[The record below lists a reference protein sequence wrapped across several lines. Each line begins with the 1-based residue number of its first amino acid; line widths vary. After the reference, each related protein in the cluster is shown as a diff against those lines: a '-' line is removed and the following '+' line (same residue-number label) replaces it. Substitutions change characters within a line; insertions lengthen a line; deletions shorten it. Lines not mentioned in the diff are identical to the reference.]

1 MGWARQQVRS
11 TSSGG
16 QMRRLLFG
24 VFLGVVLCN
33 FNALAQTEG
42 TGALTGFVKDP
53 SGGVIVGATVTL
65 TSGQTGQI
73 RSETTGPTGAYTF
86 SLLPPGTY
94 KVEFKANGFKTLE
107 VTAANVNVT
116 ETNKL
121 DGALVVGSISQSVIV
136 SETTQ
141 QVETQSATLGTVV
154 DSTQITSIPLT
165 TRNYTQVLSLSAGVT
180 SNVTN
185 AANLGAGS
193 SQLFVNGNIY
203 SSNNF
208 LMDGQQTNNFGSGT
222 DNSEY
227 TFYAELA
234 IPNPDAIAEFKIQ
247 TSQYDA
253 GSGRNVGANVEVVT
267 KSGSNSLHGAAWE
280 FLRNTALDAN
290 SFFGKQAG
298 LPRAV
303 MRQNQFGA
311 DVGGPIIKNRL
322 FFFGSYQG
330 TRQANG
336 LSSSSE
342 SSPFLPSQ
350 LYGVDRDTATAATYG
365 ALFCNVNGGQGV
377 NGGAIACDG
386 SNINPVALAY
396 LQQKTPSGQY
406 WIPNPQSPSGS
417 SLFTVP
423 SRYVE
428 DQFLVNLDWVI
439 SPKNTLSE
447 RVFHSRDPQTLSID
461 CGATCLPGN
470 PGVVKSNNFNGV
482 LKLTSILTPSLVN
495 EVRAGFTHSLWYD
508 SSYQF
513 ATPQQFGMTPLN
525 AWLNELPTI
534 AINGAF
540 TLGGAASDNGHSA
553 PTTYLVGDHLSWNH
567 GKHTVRVG
575 FEGEDVRFVESV
587 AAVARGEIT
596 FASFNDFLLGEDAA
610 QNGTASGANPQ
621 SNISTAG
628 SLESESVPGGVY
640 GSFRVRDFAAFGQDD
655 IKLSSRLTLN
665 LGLRWEYF
673 GGMTDARGYVGNLN
687 TKALDAVP
695 VPPPGGT
702 LAGFDVA
709 SNYPGTPPAGV
720 TRRSTSY
727 GQESS
732 MPLDNFG
739 PRIGFAWQPFHSSKF
754 VVRGGWGT
762 YYQETNGNV
771 LFFPL
776 NFQPPLA
783 LNIGKSNSLQ
793 PAATFQVPWPDPP
806 PLGFVPRVVPQNPSQ
821 VQTNAYLGPWKT
833 PRTFDESLNIQYQFL
848 PTWVLEV
855 GYTGNRAEHLVM
867 ATEAQNMPAL
877 ASLANPITNPQGGAP
892 ITANT
897 AANAYLRVPWVGFGP
912 MGVYCTCAN
921 GDSNYNALMVSVRK
935 QFSRGLT
942 FQAAYTHSKTLTD
955 FTGGGGDLS
964 ADSNNPSNLAQAYGP
979 ADFDRANRLIFSYDY
994 QLPSYAQGRG
1004 VAGKALTGWSV
1015 SGVTTFQSGD
1025 PLTFV
1030 DFFAGSAYY
1039 GGINYSSRA
1048 EFCPGMSNSDLVTP
1062 GSVKDRL
1069 NHYVN
1074 GAAFCSPPIV
1084 SVGGPG
1090 TTGTDFGNSGRG
1102 IMRGPGQNN
1111 FDISIA
1117 KATRVGGLSEQGNL
1131 DFRAEFFNAF
1141 NHAQFGDPS
1150 EYLNLPSLGVINS
1163 TIVAPRLIQFGVK
1176 YVF

>member
-1 MGWARQQVRS
+1 M
-11 TSSGG
+11 
-16 QMRRLLFG
+16 
-24 VFLGVVLCN
+24 FLGVVLCIS
-33 FNALAQTEG
+33 NALGQTG
-42 TGALTGFVKDP
+42 DTGALTGFVKDP
-53 SGGVIVGATVTL
+53 SGELIVGATVTI
-65 TSGQTGQI
+65 TSDKTAQSRT
-73 RSETTGPTGAYTF
+73 ETTGSSGAYNF
-86 SLLPPGTY
+86 ALLPPGTY
-94 KVEFKANGFKTLE
+94 KVEFKANGFKTLD

-121 DGALVVGSISQSVIV
+121 DAVLIIGSVSQSVTV
-136 SETTQ
+136 SESTQ
-141 QVETQSATLGTVV
+141 YVETESATLGTVI
-154 DSTQITSIPLT
+154 DSRQITDIPLT
-165 TRNYTQVLSLSAGVT
+165 TRNYTQVLSLSPGVA

-203 SSNNF
+203 SGNNF

-222 DNSEY
+222 DNAEY
-227 TFYAELA
+227 TFYAELP

-247 TSQYDA
+247 TAQYDA

-290 SFFGKQAG
+290 SFFSNQAG

-311 DVGGPIIKNRL
+311 DVGGPIIKDHL

-336 LSSSSE
+336 LSASSLST
-342 SSPFLPSQ
+342 PFLPSQ
-350 LYGVDRDTATAATYG
+350 LAGVDRSTATAATYG
-365 ALFCNVNGGQGV
+365 AIFCNVNGGQGV
-377 NGGAIACDG
+377 NGGAVACDG
-386 SNINPVALAY
+386 SNINPVALDY
-396 LQQKTPSGQY
+396 LRQKTPSGQY
-406 WIPNPQSPSGS
+406 WIPNPQNPNGS
-417 SLFTVP
+417 SLFSVP
-423 SRYVE
+423 SIYLE

-439 SPKNTLSE
+439 SPRNTLSE

-470 PGVVKSNNFNGV
+470 PGIIKSNTFNGI
-482 LKLTSILTPSLVN
+482 LKLTSILTPNLVN
-495 EVRAGFTHSLWYD
+495 EARAGFTHSLWND

-513 ATPQQFGMTPLN
+513 ASPQQLGMTPLN
-525 AWLNELPTI
+525 PWLNELPTI
-534 AINGAF
+534 AINGLF

-567 GKHTVRVG
+567 GVHTVRLG
-575 FEGEDVRFVESV
+575 FEAEDVRFVESV

-596 FASFNDFLLGEDAA
+596 FASFNDFLLGANA
-610 QNGTASGANPQ
+610 TQNGTAAAGDPM

-640 GSFRVRDFAAFGQDD
+640 GSFRVRNFAGFAQDD
-655 IKLSSRLTLN
+655 VKLSPRLTVN

-673 GGMTDARGYVGNLN
+673 GGMSDARGYVGNLSTN
-687 TKALDAVP
+687 ALNAVP

-709 SNYPGTPPAGV
+709 SNFPGPLPPGV
-720 TRRSTSY
+720 TRRSTPY
-727 GQESS
+727 GQEQS
-732 MPLDNFG
+732 MPLGNFG
-739 PRIGFAWQPFHSSKF
+739 PRIGFAWQPFHSSNF
-754 VVRGGWGT
+754 VVRGGWGI

-783 LNIGKSNSLQ
+783 LNVGLSNSLQ
-793 PAATFQVPWPDPP
+793 PAATFQVPWPNLP

-833 PRTFDESLNIQYQFL
+833 PRTLQESLNFQYQFL
-848 PTWVLEV
+848 PTWMLEV
-855 GYTGNRAEHLVM
+855 GYSGNRGEHLAI
-867 ATEAQNMPAL
+867 ATEAQNMPRL
-877 ASLANPITNPQGGAP
+877 ASAANPITNPQDGTL
-892 ITANT
+892 ITTNT
-897 AANAYLRVPWVGFGP
+897 PGNAYLRVPWIGFGP
-912 MGVYCTCAN
+912 MSVYCTCTN
-921 GDSNYNALMVSVRK
+921 GDSNYNGLQISVRK
-935 QFSRGLT
+935 QLSHGLT
-942 FQAAYTHSKTLTD
+942 LQAAFTHSKTLTD
-955 FTGGGGDLS
+955 FVGGGGDLN

-979 ADFDRANRLIFSYDY
+979 ADFDRANRLIFSYTY
-994 QLPSYAQGRG
+994 QFPGYSQGHG
-1004 VAGKALTGWSV
+1004 LAGKALTGWSV
-1015 SGVTTFQSGD
+1015 SGVTTIQSGD
-1025 PLTFV
+1025 PLTFT
-1030 DFFAGSAYY
+1030 DFFAGTAYY

-1048 EFCPGMSNSDLVTP
+1048 EFCPGMSNANLKTP
-1062 GSVKDRL
+1062 GSVRDRL

-1074 GAAFCSPPIV
+1074 AAAFCAPPVV

-1090 TTGTDFGNSGRG
+1090 TTGTDFGDSGRG

-1111 FDISIA
+1111 FDVSIA
-1117 KATRVGGLSEQGNL
+1117 KTTRVGGLSEQAELN
-1131 DFRAEFFNAF
+1131 FRAEFFNAF
-1141 NHAQFGDPS
+1141 NHPQFGDPS
-1150 EYLNLPSLGVINS
+1150 EFLNLPSLGVINS

-1176 YVF
+1176 YAF

>member
-1 MGWARQQVRS
+1 V
-11 TSSGG
+11 GG
-16 QMRRLLFG
+16 QMRRLLFS
-24 VFLGVVLCN
+24 VFFSVLLCN
-33 FNALAQTEG
+33 PNALAQTGG

-53 SGGVIVGATVTL
+53 SGGVIVGATVTI
-65 TSGQTGQI
+65 TNDQTGQI
-73 RSETTGPTGAYTF
+73 RTEATGPNGGYTF
-86 SLLPPGTY
+86 ALLTPGMY
-94 KVEFKANGFKTLE
+94 KVEFKADGFKTLE
-107 VTAANVNVT
+107 VPAANVNVT
-116 ETNKL
+116 ETNTL
-121 DGALVVGSISQSVIV
+121 DAALVVGSVNQSVTV

-141 QVETQSATLGTVV
+141 QIETQSATLGTVV
-154 DSTQITSIPLT
+154 SSTQITSIPLT

-180 SNVTN
+180 SDVTN

-203 SSNNF
+203 SGNNF

-222 DNSEY
+222 DNAEY

-253 GSGRNVGANVEVVT
+253 ASGRNVGANVEVVT
-267 KSGSNSLHGAAWE
+267 KSGSNSFHGAAWE

-290 SFFGKQAG
+290 SFFGNQAG

-311 DVGGPIIKNRL
+311 DVGGPIIKNHL

-342 SSPFLPSQ
+342 STPFLPSQ
-350 LYGVDRDTATAATYG
+350 LFGVNRATATAATYG

-377 NGGAIACDG
+377 NGGAVACDG

-406 WIPNPQSPSGS
+406 WIPNPQNASGS

-423 SRYVE
+423 STYLE

-439 SPKNTLSE
+439 SPRNTLSE

-461 CGATCLPGN
+461 CGTTCLPGN

-482 LKLTSILTPSLVN
+482 IKLTSILTPNLVN
-495 EVRAGFTHSLWYD
+495 EARSGFTHSLWND
-508 SSYQF
+508 SSFQF

-525 AWLNELPTI
+525 AWLNELPEI
-534 AINGAF
+534 AINGLF
-540 TLGGAASDNGHSA
+540 TLGGASSDNGHSA
-553 PTTYLVGDHLSWNH
+553 PTTYMVGDHLSWNH
-567 GKHTVRVG
+567 GIHTVRVG

-596 FASFNDFLLGEDAA
+596 FASFNDFLLGQNAT
-610 QNGTASGANPQ
+610 QNGTALAGDPM
-621 SNISTAG
+621 SNISTSG
-628 SLESESVPGGVY
+628 PLESESAPGGVY

-655 IKLSSRLTLN
+655 VKLSSRLTLN

-673 GGMTDARGYVGNLN
+673 GGMTDALGYVGNLN
-687 TKALDAVP
+687 IKALNAVP

-709 SNYPGTPPAGV
+709 SNFPGPLPPGV
-720 TRRSTSY
+720 TRRSTPY
-727 GQESS
+727 GQEEP

-739 PRIGFAWQPFHSSKF
+739 PRIGFAWQPLHTSNL
-754 VVRGGWGT
+754 VVRGGWGI

-776 NFQPPLA
+776 NYQPPLA
-783 LNIGKSNSLQ
+783 LNVGLSNSLQ
-793 PAATFQVPWPDPP
+793 PAATFQVPWPNLP
-806 PLGFVPRVVPQNPSQ
+806 PLGFVPRVVPQTPSQ

-855 GYTGNRAEHLVM
+855 GYTGNRGEHLVM
-867 ATEAQNMPAL
+867 ATEAQNVPAL
-877 ASLANPITNPQGGAP
+877 ASPTNPITNPQNGTL
-892 ITANT
+892 ITTNT
-897 AANAYLRVPWVGFGP
+897 PGNAYLRVPWVGFGP
-912 MGVYCTCAN
+912 MSVFCTCAN
-921 GDSNYNALMVSVRK
+921 GDSNYNGLQVSVRK
-935 QFSRGLT
+935 QVSHGLM
-942 FQAAYTHSKTLTD
+942 FQAAFTHSKTLTD
-955 FTGGGGDLS
+955 FVGEGGDLS
-964 ADSNNPSNLAQAYGP
+964 ADSNNPANLAQAYGP
-979 ADFDRANRLIFSYDY
+979 ADFDRANRLIFSYNY
-994 QLPSYAQGRG
+994 LFPGYGQGNG
-1004 VAGKALTGWSV
+1004 IAGKALTGWSI

-1025 PLTFV
+1025 PLTFT
-1030 DFFAGSAYY
+1030 DYLAGTAYY

-1048 EFCPGMSNSDLVTP
+1048 EFCPGMSNADLVTP
-1062 GSVKDRL
+1062 GSVKERL
-1069 NHYVN
+1069 NQYVN
-1074 GAAFCSPPIV
+1074 SAAFCSPPVV
-1084 SVGGPG
+1084 SIGGPG
-1090 TTGTDFGNSGRG
+1090 TTGTDYGNSGRG

-1117 KATRVGGLSEQGNL
+1117 KTTRLGGLSEQSAL

>member
-1 MGWARQQVRS
+1 M
-11 TSSGG
+11 
-16 QMRRLLFG
+16 
-24 VFLGVVLCN
+24 
-33 FNALAQTEG
+33 
-42 TGALTGFVKDP
+42 
-53 SGGVIVGATVTL
+53 
-65 TSGQTGQI
+65 
-73 RSETTGPTGAYTF
+73 
-86 SLLPPGTY
+86 
-94 KVEFKANGFKTLE
+94 
-107 VTAANVNVT
+107 
-116 ETNKL
+116 
-121 DGALVVGSISQSVIV
+121 
-136 SETTQ
+136 
-141 QVETQSATLGTVV
+141 
-154 DSTQITSIPLT
+154 
-165 TRNYTQVLSLSAGVT
+165 
-180 SNVTN
+180 
-185 AANLGAGS
+185 
-193 SQLFVNGNIY
+193 
-203 SSNNF
+203 
-208 LMDGQQTNNFGSGT
+208 
-222 DNSEY
+222 
-227 TFYAELA
+227 
-234 IPNPDAIAEFKIQ
+234 
-247 TSQYDA
+247 
-253 GSGRNVGANVEVVT
+253 
-267 KSGSNSLHGAAWE
+267 
-280 FLRNTALDAN
+280 
-290 SFFGKQAG
+290 
-298 LPRAV
+298 
-303 MRQNQFGA
+303 
-311 DVGGPIIKNRL
+311 
-322 FFFGSYQG
+322 
-330 TRQANG
+330 
-336 LSSSSE
+336 
-342 SSPFLPSQ
+342 
-350 LYGVDRDTATAATYG
+350 
-365 ALFCNVNGGQGV
+365 
-377 NGGAIACDG
+377 
-386 SNINPVALAY
+386 
-396 LQQKTPSGQY
+396 
-406 WIPNPQSPSGS
+406 
-417 SLFTVP
+417 P

-495 EVRAGFTHSLWYD
+495 EVRAGFTHSLWFD

-610 QNGTASGANPQ
+610 QNGTAGGANPQ

-655 IKLSSRLTLN
+655 VKLSSRLTLN

-739 PRIGFAWQPFHSSKF
+739 PRIGFAWQPFHSNNF

-1117 KATRVGGLSEQGNL
+1117 KATRVGGLSEQGTL